1 MFQWYDCV
9 AGALRAARGDGDE
22 AQRDEE
28 VEEGVVE
35 SANTLKVQGATLLT
49 CGARDIKTKTSTNSP
64 PDNISKHMCHTH
76 Q

>member
-28 VEEGVVE
+28 VEEGVVK
-35 SANTLKVQGATLLT
+35 SANTLKVQVAVLQT
-49 CGARDIKTKTSTNSP
+49 CGARNVKTK
-64 PDNISKHMCHTH
+64 DLH
-76 Q
+76 